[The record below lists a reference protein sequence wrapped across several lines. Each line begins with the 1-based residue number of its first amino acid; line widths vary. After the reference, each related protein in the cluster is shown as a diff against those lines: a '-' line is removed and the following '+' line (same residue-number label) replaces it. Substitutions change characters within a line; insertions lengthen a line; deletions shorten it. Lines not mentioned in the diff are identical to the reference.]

1 MILASVVAGV
11 LAALAPA
18 APAAEPAPEPPLGPL
33 KVAVSGDILVHEPIW
48 ERALANGG
56 GDSYDFRPMF
66 RALRPVLRRA
76 DLALC
81 HAETPLTNRP
91 PSGYPVFST
100 PVALADAIEWAGFD
114 VCNTA
119 SNHSVDQGQAGV
131 NATIRA
137 LRRAG
142 VRPTGTARS
151 ARGDRRVT
159 MLEAAGRRVAF
170 LAYTEHTNG
179 IPVPHPWS
187 VDLAEARAI
196 KRDARRARRAGA
208 DVVIVN
214 LHWGDEFVAEP
225 SAFQRRLARRLTR
238 GDAISAVVGQHAH
251 LVQPVERVNGELVV
265 FGLGNLLSNQTAA
278 CCPAAS
284 QNGLVAVL
292 RFDRDNE
299 LTRVRKVPTRVRI
312 GDYAVIPR

>member
-1 MILASVVAGV
+1 MLAAIVA
-11 LAALAPA
+11 AALAVAAP
-18 APAAEPAPEPPLGPL
+18 APAAERPLGPL
-33 KVAVSGDILVHEPIW
+33 KVAVSGDILIHEPIW

-56 GDSYDFRPMF
+56 GTYDFRPMF
-66 RALRPVLRRA
+66 RHLRPVLRDA

-81 HAETPLTNRP
+81 HAETPLTHEP
-91 PSGYPVFST
+91 PQGYPVFST
-100 PVALADAIEWAGFD
+100 PVALAGAIAWAGFD

-131 NATIRA
+131 SSTIAA

-142 VRPTGTARS
+142 VRATGTARS
-151 ARGDRRVT
+151 ARGARRVT
-159 MLEAAGRRVAF
+159 MLEAQGRRVAF

-179 IPVPHPWS
+179 LAPPHPWS
-187 VDLAEARAI
+187 VNLASAPAI
-196 KRDARRARRAGA
+196 LRDARRARRAGA

-214 LHWGDEFVAEP
+214 VHWGTEFAREP
-225 SAFQRRLARRLTR
+225 SPFQRRLADRLTR
-238 GDAISAVVGQHAH
+238 GDAVSAVVGEHAH
-251 LVQPVERVNGELVV
+251 VVQPIERVNGELVV

-299 LTRVRKVPTRVRI
+299 LTRVRSVHTRVRL